1 MKVKINMD
9 PIIVSFT
16 VLVALTIGLVQVIK
30 KVGGD
35 KVGKNITPFIA
46 LVVGVGLTVL
56 GNVSDLTSLTVL
68 NGIAVGLSSVGLFS
82 QKLLFST
89 KK

>member
-1 MKVKINMD
+1 MD

-16 VLVALTIGLVQVIK
+16 VLVALTIGFVQVIK

-56 GNVSDLTSLTVL
+56 GNVSNLSTLTPLI
-68 NGIAVGLSSVGLFS
+68 GAAVGLSASGLFD
-82 QKLLFST
+82 QKLLLR

>member
-1 MKVKINMD
+1 MD

-16 VLVALTIGLVQVIK
+16 VLVALTIGFVQVIK